1 MRIGGTGKEV
11 LALTFDL
18 DDTLY
23 DNHPVIES
31 ADRWYSSMLEFHPW
45 LRKIRASEMI
55 PMLKDEIRREDPLL
69 ESDVTLFRTEVLRR
83 LFTSCGKDPAEAA
96 AEAALLVRHFI
107 QVRSAF
113 MVPKISF
120 RILHRLG
127 RKYPMAALTNGNVD
141 VERIGLSSCFS
152 FCIRADRRLQAKPDP
167 ALFLEASRLLGVP
180 PGNILHVGDDPVTD
194 IYGAGRAGFMTCMI
208 RTGAFHDK
216 IKLLPDLE
224 ISGPE
229 ELESILL

>member
-1 MRIGGTGKEV
+1 MRIGGAGNEV

-23 DNHPVIES
+23 DNRPVIES

-55 PMLKDEIRREDPLL
+55 PLLKDEIRREDPLL

-83 LFTSCGKDPAEAA
+83 LFVSCGTDPAAA
-96 AEAALLVRHFI
+96 VTEAALLVRRFI
-107 QVRSAF
+107 QVRSSF
-113 MVPKISF
+113 MVPKSSF
-120 RILHRLG
+120 RILHLLG
-127 RKYPMAALTNGNVD
+127 RKYPMIALTNGNVD
-141 VERIGLSSCFS
+141 AERIGLASCFS
-152 FCIRADRRLQAKPDP
+152 CCIRADRRLPAKPDP

-194 IYGAGRAGFMTCMI
+194 IYGACRAGFMTCMI
-208 RTGAFHDK
+208 RTEAFHDK
-216 IKLLPDLE
+216 IKPLPDLE